1 MITFHLGKCLNCINM
16 QNPKPDLTMLCSDPY
31 VKLQLLPE
39 KQHKVIFCQQIF
51 GFQLGL
57 RRISRWKPGWWD
69 APCTRST
76 MRTSPS
82 TGFISTNS
90 RFASSSSPHHNVLP
104 KKLFRA
110 GGEGLKLG
118 TKCQRFNIFK
128 GFPIHIQKIVV
139 ILDSFWIR
147 QIKSILFK
155 VYVRSNIEERLVLFL
170 MKPEE
175 NWFKLWR
182 FLFC

>member
-57 RRISRWKPGWWD
+57 RRISRWKPGWFD

-104 KKLFRA
+104 KKIVPSR
-110 GGEGLKLG
+110 GGGGFEALHKVS
-118 TKCQRFNIFK
+118 KIWHFQRLPNSHPENSWYPLTF
-128 GFPIHIQKIVV
+128 
-139 ILDSFWIR
+139 L
-147 QIKSILFK
+147 ILFGSDK
-155 VYVRSNIEERLVLFL
+155 
-170 MKPEE
+170 
-175 NWFKLWR
+175 
-182 FLFC
+182 